1 MNRFY
6 VVMLV
11 KRDNKERLLCIL
23 ELVQSLK
30 KIMDIDVKFK
40 KKSLRDF
47 EIEEGDEYIVDLRKY
62 WNLFNEEEKYDIIL
76 EIW

>member
-23 ELVQSLK
+23 EFVQSLK

-62 WNLFNEEEKYDIIL
+62 WNLSNEEEKYDIIL